1 MIRAFVSVVALAIS
15 MLGHVGLGASSAVAQ
30 GASRKDCAASDP
42 ACSSMIPGFAA
53 MGSRVLA
60 QKGEQDGAA
69 VQRVAMVVSPLT
81 LAEPA
86 TRAQLRVQVG
96 PTEGLPQNS
105 FVRIRGLPPSIT
117 VPNGHSI
124 ASGSWAVPLFA
135 LPDVAISLPE
145 GAQGWS
151 EVALALVAPDGKVL
165 AEAKTRL
172 VVASRSE
179 AGSGAMVTPADKPGR
194 VTPEDRERALQLHSQ
209 GQEQLDIG
217 NIAAAR
223 RFFELATAAGLA
235 ESVMALAATYDP
247 NELARHGSLGPR
259 PDVDAARRWYQRARE
274 LGAVEAEARLQRL
287 IAR

>member
-1 MIRAFVSVVALAIS
+1 MWGVRSKRCSGGWGAGRFVKHTFSQGEGRARCSRGVGGAGRKSAASSFARMKASTGFCSPDGSLIAGSDGREQDMIRAFVSVVALAIS

-69 VQRVAMVVSPLT
+69 VQRAAMVVSPLT

-86 TRAQLRVQVG
+86 TRAHLRVQVV

-172 VVASRSE
+172 VVASRSWC
-179 AGSGAMVTPADKPGR
+179 APRVGVTSG
-194 VTPEDRERALQLHSQ
+194 
-209 GQEQLDIG
+209 
-217 NIAAAR
+217 AAR
-223 RFFELATAAGLA
+223 R
-235 ESVMALAATYDP
+235 
-247 NELARHGSLGPR
+247 
-259 PDVDAARRWYQRARE
+259 
-274 LGAVEAEARLQRL
+274 
-287 IAR
+287 